1 MRLVRDSD
9 LPATTRAVGWA
20 IGLRASMDGTCMPS
34 YERIAKDAGLRRNA
48 AVVHVKT
55 LRDSGWLL
63 LLPRANGKGSQTN
76 VVQLLDPRLWK
87 TQDPRLW
94 KTQEVVSQEYQV
106 VSQEYPLRGISG
118 IPRSVR
124 PIEVPADPPAPVENR
139 AVGALIHGMSR
150 QSRIPS

>member
-48 AVVHVKT
+48 AIVHVKT

-63 LLPRANGKGSQTN
+63 LLPRANGKGSQSN
-76 VVQLLDPRLWK
+76 VFQLL
-87 TQDPRLW
+87 DPRLW
-94 KTQEVVSQEYQV
+94 KTQEVVSQGYQV

-124 PIEVPADPPAPVENR
+124 PIEVAADPPAPVENR
-139 AVGALIHGMSR
+139 AVAALIHGMSR